1 MASSS
6 SSCSSGLSFQSATSN
21 DREPTPELPPTA
33 AYEALAPQWWDER
46 DWDFAAQSEDD
57 ESLTDGEEDL
67 QFLAEGELEAESA
80 DDAISWGEDISSSA
94 EEEEAEEDSSSTE
107 YPPVKRFRAG
117 SSEDTDDDDEDE
129 EAPAANISSSSED
142 YAGSSADDS
151 ENGGGE
157 GSGDDAGH

>member
-6 SSCSSGLSFQSATSN
+6 SSNSSGLSFQSADSVN
-21 DREPTPELPPTA
+21 REPTPELPPTA

-46 DWDFAAQSEDD
+46 DWDFAARSEDD
-57 ESLTDGEEDL
+57 ESLIDGEEGL
-67 QFLAEGELEAESA
+67 QFLVDGELEAESA
-80 DDAISWGEDISSSA
+80 DDMVSWGEDIDSSD
-94 EEEEAEEDSSSTE
+94 EEEEAEEDTSSDE

-129 EAPAANISSSSED
+129 EAPAANLGSSEED

-151 ENGGGE
+151 EDG
-157 GSGDDAGH
+157 GDDDDADF